1 LRLTAIFLFAV
12 ALASVAVTAAAGQ
25 TMPEP
30 SLLKLAAGSNAAREI
45 VLTPVMRK
53 PVNGHINA
61 TATVEPD
68 AGAVAHITS
77 RIPARVVKLVAQ
89 PGQYVKAGDTLA
101 ILSSVEMG
109 QDKAD
114 YLKARSLENIAE
126 QNLKREQD
134 LYAKKIAPMKD
145 VLEAR
150 AARDS
155 ALAQFKSTRETLRLL
170 IPAAELN
177 RLDWSENG
185 HLLSEFPLV
194 SPIDGT
200 LVKRNLTIGAMVDRE
215 QEPLVV
221 INLDHVWVLAG
232 VFEHDLS
239 GLGVGDTAEVTVD
252 AYPGKTF
259 EGKVTYIG
267 DEIDR
272 SSRTVQARIEVP
284 NPGHLLKP
292 GMFARAEIGE
302 TDTRLVLA
310 APESAVYELAG
321 RKVAFVQTAPGS
333 FAVRP
338 VTIGSAGGGTV
349 EVLSGLHEGD
359 RVVSRGGLVLKTLA
373 TKSSAAN

>member
-1 LRLTAIFLFAV
+1 MRLTAILLFAA
-12 ALASVAVTAAAGQ
+12 ALASVAVSAAAGQ

-109 QDKAD
+109 QAKAD
-114 YLKARSLENIAE
+114 YLKARSLEGIAG

-150 AARDS
+150 AAHDS
-155 ALAQFKSTRETLRLL
+155 ALAQYKSTRETLRLL
-170 IPAAELN
+170 IPAEELS

-239 GLGVGDTAEVTVD
+239 GLGVGDTAKVTVD
-252 AYPGKTF
+252 AYTGKTF

-321 RKVAFVQTAPGS
+321 RKVAFVQTAPDS

-338 VTIGSAGGGTV
+338 VTIGNAGSGTV

-359 RVVSRGGLVLKTLA
+359 RVVSHGGLVLKTLA